1 MRNYELFMGIEV
13 KDKDGNVVGILKIVV
28 WKVFIIFMRVRLRWL
43 DIGKDFFFVL
53 VYKYKKE

>member
-1 MRNYELFMGIEV
+1 MGIEV

-28 WKVFIIFMRVRLRWL
+28 WKVFIIYMRVRLRWL